1 MINGSK
7 TQCMALL
14 LSLIL
19 ALPLAACARLSD
31 PVDLGSQPSTEN
43 PSAPVTG
50 NDQPTGEVPA
60 SPLDPIPGEENMK
73 RGQAFID
80 KSEVL
85 LLESYPLQVTLHLI
99 GTLPTPCH
107 HLRAKV
113 SGPDAENRIQVE
125 LYSLADPEE
134 ICIQVIQEFET
145 RLPLGSFPDGSYT
158 IWLNSKQVG
167 EFTQ

>member
-1 MINGSK
+1 MMSGLKPHSP
-7 TQCMALL
+7 ALL
-14 LSLIL
+14 LLFVL
-19 ALPLAACARLSD
+19 ALPLVACARLSN
-31 PVDLGSQPSTEN
+31 LGSQPSTEN
-43 PSAPVTG
+43 PSAPVTSD
-50 NDQPTGEVPA
+50 DQPSGEPPA

-73 RGQAFID
+73 RGQANID

-85 LLESYPLQVTLHLI
+85 QLESYPLQLVLNLK

-125 LYSLADPEE
+125 VYSLVDPNE
-134 ICIQVIQEFET
+134 ICIQIIQEFDT
-145 RLPLGSFPDGSYT
+145 SIPLGSFPNGSYT
-158 IWLNSKQVG
+158 IWLNGKQVG